1 MLCEKCQ
8 KNEANV
14 SVNMMINGVSKSYHL
29 CSECAEKQNIFQ
41 NHFEGNLLNN
51 FLGKTIFSFPFDS
64 ANDFLTTR
72 QKESK
77 KCTFCGQTLEDFKK
91 TGLFGCPQCY
101 QEFRDVIEP
110 ILDEIHGSHWYT
122 KEKINSVEEDKSNL
136 NKNEMIEQNPKSDL
150 QQSYEA
156 ELKKKKEQLK
166 FFVQK
171 EDYEQAAKL
180 RDEIKAFT
188 LETFEN
194 QQEEEE

>member
-14 SVNMMINGVSKSYHL
+14 SVNMMMNGVHKSYHL

-91 TGLFGCPQCY
+91 TGLFGCPNCY
-101 QEFRDVIEP
+101 QEFREVIEP
-110 ILDEIHGSHWYT
+110 ILDEIHGSHWYS
-122 KEKINSVEEDKSNL
+122 KDNEMREEKDKPGIS
-136 NKNEMIEQNPKSDL
+136 KNETIEKNSKSEL
-150 QQSYEA
+150 QQLYEA
-156 ELKKKKEQLK
+156 ELKKKREKLK
-166 FFVQK
+166 LLVQK

-188 LETFEN
+188 LEIFEN